1 VVVWWCKL
9 SGGRPDE
16 SSTRSS
22 PYVIAGAM
30 PHIMGTAQDSPTSVS
45 LFAEH
50 DTVNQLVYTV
60 GWMNA
65 KGLQCPQSSS
75 RTANK
80 SPVVAVG
87 GGVCLVW
94 FGLVWFGLVRGNGHT
109 VARRFG
115 LDVAQKIFRLVQLG
129 RNRAAEPNASEN
141 EHVVC
146 PFLRRR
152 EQDRRVRSRMS
163 EWKWLHWSESHDP
176 WNVGHGS
183 FLAAGD
189 PPVPPNSRSAQCD
202 FGASQRIQGTIYL
215 KSQRFDYP
223 QEMHGCMDPWSLGFW
238 ILTLR
243 AAAESRRIRLSCGI
257 S

>member
-1 VVVWWCKL
+1 MPEVYNANAH
-9 SGGRPDE
+9 SPAAGRL
-16 SSTRSS
+16 TR
-22 PYVIAGAM
+22 V
-30 PHIMGTAQDSPTSVS
+30 
-45 LFAEH
+45 L
-50 DTVNQLVYTV
+50 
-60 GWMNA
+60 W
-65 KGLQCPQSSS
+65 S
-75 RTANK
+75 RL
-80 SPVVAVG
+80 VAV
-87 GGVCLVW
+87 CVW

-202 FGASQRIQGTIYL
+202 FGASQRIQ
-215 KSQRFDYP
+215 RRV
-223 QEMHGCMDPWSLGFW
+223 
-238 ILTLR
+238 R
-243 AAAESRRIRLSCGI
+243 APFT
-257 S
+257 